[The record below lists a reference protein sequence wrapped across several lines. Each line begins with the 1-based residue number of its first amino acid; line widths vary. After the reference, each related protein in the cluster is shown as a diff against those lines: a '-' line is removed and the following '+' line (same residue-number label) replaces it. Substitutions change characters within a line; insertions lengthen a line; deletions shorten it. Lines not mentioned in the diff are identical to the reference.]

1 MSSGKKDIK
10 MKVSDK
16 KAVKLKAGEMDRE
29 EMMTITLING
39 FVISII
45 TQEGDVDF
53 QPRIAI
59 ISTKEPL
66 NVGTETFAE
75 T

>member
-1 MSSGKKDIK
+1 MEKLAISFGFGKKDIK
-10 MKVSDK
+10 M
-16 KAVKLKAGEMDRE
+16 M
-29 EMMTITLING
+29 ING

-53 QPRIAI
+53 QPRSAI